1 MKKNILIVDDDVNTS
16 SKYKKW
22 LEDEE
27 EFNLTLINDPN
38 IVEQNF
44 NPENYDLVLIG
55 FRMSVVDGFNLYT
68 KLQKLSKKLQQDTSP
83 LNEFRV
89 CFMTSSRINY
99 EVLSE
104 IHPEFG
110 EECYVCKEVAKDV
123 FIKHVYSLIS

>member
-1 MKKNILIVDDDVNTS
+1 
-16 SKYKKW
+16 
-22 LEDEE
+22 
-27 EFNLTLINDPN
+27 
-38 IVEQNF
+38 
-44 NPENYDLVLIG
+44 
-55 FRMSVVDGFNLYT
+55 MSVVDGFNLYT
-68 KLQKLSKKLQQDTSP
+68 KLQKLSKKLQQDTSS
-83 LNEFRV
+83 LNDFRV